1 MSWKGESR
9 RHALASRGIKT
20 AISRKPVIT
29 APLQSKATILPIQFA
44 IHVPST
50 NYDQDISEPAFKKR
64 IENTAKE
71 LSNRFGGDTAI
82 RGKGDYTSDGKLIRE
97 DVAVIESSMTE
108 ADYKKNKRAISNF
121 IKEKQ
126 KKWKQETIGYS
137 FEDKFYIYP
146 AFD

>member
-1 MSWKGESR
+1 MSWRGESR

-20 AISRKPVIT
+20 ALPHKPMIT

-50 NYDQDISEPAFKKR
+50 NYDKKISEPAFKKR

-71 LSNRFGGDTAI
+71 LSNRFGGDTAV

-97 DVAVIESSMTE
+97 DVVVIESSMTE
-108 ADYKKNKRAISNF
+108 DDYKKNKRAIGNF

-126 KKWKQETIGYS
+126 KKWKQESIGYS

-146 AFD
+146 AFN